1 MAILDNSGDIILDAV
16 LTDEGRRRMAQGSF
30 QIVKFA
36 LGDDE
41 IDYRLY
47 NRQHPSGSAY
57 YDLEILQTPVFE
69 SVTSQNSAINYGLLS
84 ITNPNLLYMP
94 IIKVNQNFS
103 LAVNSNNNI
112 FYLAANSETK
122 TKLNVASALG
132 TDGKKLLTANTT
144 SDTQLLYLE
153 SGLDTTDLAATAQN
167 RATYLA
173 NNDLLDFNL
182 TVQVDSRFI
191 SQVMGPSAGQ
201 SFSAPSTSDVQTIPN
216 SISIIPGGTN
226 SMGLIN
232 YVDYSVPG
240 LNNLLY
246 APVSTTRTDSSVITG
261 PRGIATMLNFGTILN
276 NDSSGVRPV
285 EYTRYGK
292 IEQNLFGNGDN
303 YDYIDTNVNIIGNS
317 STIIAQI
324 PIRLIRYVS

>member
-16 LTDEGRRRMAQGSF
+16 LTDAGRRKMANGTF
-30 QIVKFA
+30 NIVKFA

-47 NRQHPSGSAY
+47 NKTHPSGSAY
-57 YDLEILQTPVFE
+57 YDLEILQAPVFE
-69 SVTSQNSAINYGLLS
+69 AVTSQNAAINYGLLS

-94 IIKVNQNFS
+94 IIKVNQAFS
-103 LAVNSNNNI
+103 NAVRSNSGI

-122 TKLNVASALG
+122 TKLNVAGALG
-132 TDGKKLLTANTT
+132 AEGQKVLSANQT

-167 RATYLA
+167 RATYLG
-173 NNDLLDFNL
+173 NNDLLDYTL
-182 TVQVDSRFI
+182 SVQVDGRFLTQLI
-191 SQVMGPSAGQ
+191 GPQAGQ
-201 SFSAPSTSDVQTIPN
+201 SFAAAATSDTQSIPTIVN
-216 SISIIPGGTN
+216 VIAGNRAAS
-226 SMGLIN
+226 GLLN
-232 YVDYSVPG
+232 YVEYTVQG
-240 LNNLLY
+240 LNNLMY
-246 APVSTTRTDSSVITG
+246 APTSTTRTDLSTITG
-261 PRGIATMLNFGTILN
+261 PRGIATMLNFGTTLN
-276 NDSSGVRPV
+276 SDSTGTRPV
-285 EYTRYGK
+285 EYSRYGK
-292 IEQNLFGNGDN
+292 ISQNLFGNGDE